1 MTSTVSLDESG
12 NVGSQGRYFVIA
24 ALIVKRTSDL
34 NKSFKILD
42 EMRKKRGSKKNSDPE
57 VKFSNSYPDERL
69 RVLSSLSES
78 SLSIVYVVIDKK
90 KSKLYSNTHNCDLYK
105 AAINEIL
112 PLVGKALIT
121 NDVILNF
128 DENLCISMKDLIE
141 AVNDKIQDRNVK
153 SVKKVKSFADK
164 AVQLADFI
172 AGSVRE
178 KYENDND
185 EYLIAIEEKISIA
198 HET

>member
-112 PLVGKALIT
+112 PLVGKALVT
-121 NDVILNF
+121 NDV
-128 DENLCISMKDLIE
+128 
-141 AVNDKIQDRNVK
+141 
-153 SVKKVKSFADK
+153 
-164 AVQLADFI
+164 
-172 AGSVRE
+172 
-178 KYENDND
+178 
-185 EYLIAIEEKISIA
+185 
-198 HET
+198 T

>member
-42 EMRKKRGSKKNSDPE
+42 EMRKKRGSKKVSDPE

-69 RVLSSLSES
+69 RVLRSLSES

-112 PLVGKALIT
+112 PLVEKALIT

>member
-12 NVGSQGRYFVIA
+12 NVGSQGRYFVIS

-42 EMRKKRGSKKNSDPE
+42 MMRKKRGRKKDSDPE

-69 RVLSSLSES
+69 KVLESLSES
-78 SLSIVYVVIDKK
+78 SISIVYVVIDKK
-90 KSKLYSNTHNCDLYK
+90 KSKLYANTHNCQLYR
-105 AAINEIL
+105 AAVNEIL
-112 PLVGKALIT
+112 PLIGKALET
-121 NDVILNF
+121 NDVALNF

-141 AVNDKIQDRNVK
+141 IVNNMLQGRNVK
-153 SVKKVKSFADK
+153 SVKKVRSFADK

-178 KYENDND
+178 KYENGVN
-185 EYLIAIEEKISIA
+185 EYIAVIEEKISIA

>member
-141 AVNDKIQDRNVK
+141 VVNDKIQDRNVK

>member
-1 MTSTVSLDESG
+1 M
-12 NVGSQGRYFVIA
+12 
-24 ALIVKRTSDL
+24 
-34 NKSFKILD
+34 
-42 EMRKKRGSKKNSDPE
+42 
-57 VKFSNSYPDERL
+57 
-69 RVLSSLSES
+69 
-78 SLSIVYVVIDKK
+78 
-90 KSKLYSNTHNCDLYK
+90 YSNTHNCDLYK

-141 AVNDKIQDRNVK
+141 VVNDKIQDRNVK